1 MTEARRNAVL
11 AQWRAGGATVGG
23 WLSIGSPF
31 AAEVMA
37 HAGFDWLCLD
47 LQHGPIDQGQAT
59 AMLQAIGTTPTVP
72 LVRVPWNDPAAIMRW
87 LDAGAGGVVV
97 PLVNDREQAER
108 AVAACRY
115 PPEGSRS
122 SGAYRAMLAWGTE
135 YQRSANDEVACIVM
149 IETAE
154 ALANLDAILSTPG
167 VDAVYVGP
175 ADLAYGVGLEP
186 GSDDPRLAEA
196 IERVLDAAR
205 RHGVA
210 SGIHTNSAAQTAE
223 YLRMGFQ
230 MVTLGSDRGFMR
242 SRAESELA
250 AAREAAGVA
259 PLDVTASAPGAPLV
273 GD

>member
-1 MTEARRNAVL
+1 
-11 AQWRAGGATVGG
+11 
-23 WLSIGSPF
+23 
-31 AAEVMA
+31 MA

-59 AMLQAIGTTPTVP
+59 AMLQAISTTPTVP
-72 LVRVPWNDPAAIMRW
+72 LVRVPWNEPAAIMRW

-115 PPEGSRS
+115 PPAGVRS
-122 SGAYRAMLAWGTE
+122 SGAYRAALAWGAD
-135 YQRSANDEVACIVM
+135 YPRHANDEVACIVM
-149 IETAE
+149 VETAE

-175 ADLAYGVGLEP
+175 ADLAYGVGLQP

-196 IERVLDAAR
+196 IDRVLDAAR

-210 SGIHTNSAAQTAE
+210 CGIHTNSAAQSAA
-223 YLRMGFQ
+223 YLRSGFQ

-242 SRAESELA
+242 ARAEAELA
-250 AAREAAGVA
+250 ATREAAGSP
-259 PLDVTASAPGAPLV
+259 PLAAGASAGAPLV